1 MIRAD
6 RVKGN
11 LTFDYLRPPNRRVS
25 VKSQLLEANS
35 ETIVMA
41 HAYSPSKPVIYSG
54 EIVLDVGYWG
64 IWFLFKNRSF
74 DTGRVYRPDRT
85 WMGYYVDVLEPVQW
99 RGSDPSTLEPITDLF
114 LDLWIAPDGNYMVLD
129 EDELEDAVN
138 RFTHYPRG
146 RRQIRSGSHP
156 QLLCLHENA
165 HLWLARSPLSGT
177 TVVSISEPVSW
188 RRVQALA

>member
-35 ETIVMA
+35 DTIVVA

-74 DTGRVYRPDRT
+74 DAGRVYRPDRT

-99 RGSDPSTLEPITDLF
+99 KGSDPSTLEPITDLF

-138 RFTHYPRG
+138 RGYLTSKQADH
-146 RRQIRSGSHP
+146 
-156 QLLCLHENA
+156 
-165 HLWLARSPLSGT
+165 ARSVLQELVMATQRGEFPPP
-177 TVVSISEPVSW
+177 VVREFS
-188 RRVQALA
+188 L